1 MTVLLSEE
9 DTKTQRITPAL
20 KKAGW
25 PLSQIAMEYN
35 LKADRFRIVPDQN
48 KTYKESSRTRA
59 DYVLFH
65 STNVP
70 VAVLEA
76 KSAAKTAE
84 EGLGQ
89 AITYAKMLD
98 VPFAY
103 ASSGDKFVEYNLK
116 TGQQRTIP
124 LTAFPSPPSRR
135 PPERATSARQK
146 INYDNGQ
153 VTTTLS
159 THKTTH
165 VIQACS
171 LCCHCRRRPPHGLCH
186 DQFGRNR

>member
-20 KKAGW
+20 QKAGW

-65 STNVP
+65 NTN
-70 VAVLEA
+70 
-76 KSAAKTAE
+76 
-84 EGLGQ
+84 
-89 AITYAKMLD
+89 

-103 ASSGDKFVEYNLK
+103 VCAGDKFVEYNLK
-116 TGQQRTIP
+116 ARQQRTIF
-124 LTAFPSPPSRR
+124 LTAFPSP
-135 PPERATSARQK
+135 A
-146 INYDNGQ
+146 
-153 VTTTLS
+153 
-159 THKTTH
+159 
-165 VIQACS
+165 
-171 LCCHCRRRPPHGLCH
+171 
-186 DQFGRNR
+186 

>member
-20 KKAGW
+20 QKAGW
-25 PLSQIAMEYN
+25 PLSQIVMEYN

-76 KSAAKTAE
+76 KSASNT
-84 EGLGQ
+84 
-89 AITYAKMLD
+89 TSRRD
-98 VPFAY
+98 
-103 ASSGDKFVEYNLK
+103 SSARF
-116 TGQQRTIP
+116 P
-124 LTAFPSPPSRR
+124 LPRFRR
-135 PPERATSARQK
+135 PPTSGAAGAK
-146 INYDNGQ
+146 PA
-153 VTTTLS
+153 
-159 THKTTH
+159 K
-165 VIQACS
+165 
-171 LCCHCRRRPPHGLCH
+171 
-186 DQFGRNR
+186 

>member
-20 KKAGW
+20 QKAGW
-25 PLSQIAMEYN
+25 PLSQIVMEYN

-76 KSAAKTAE
+76 KRAAKTAE

-116 TGQQRTIP
+116 MGQQRTIP
-124 LTAFPSPPSRR
+124 LTAFPSP
-135 PPERATSARQK
+135 A
-146 INYDNGQ
+146 
-153 VTTTLS
+153 
-159 THKTTH
+159 
-165 VIQACS
+165 
-171 LCCHCRRRPPHGLCH
+171 
-186 DQFGRNR
+186 

>member
-1 MTVLLSEE
+1 MKTLLSEE
-9 DTKTQRITPAL
+9 DIKTRLILPAL
-20 KKAGW
+20 QRAGW
-25 PLSQIAMEYN
+25 SSSQILAEYN

-124 LTAFPSPPSRR
+124 LTAFPSP
-135 PPERATSARQK
+135 A
-146 INYDNGQ
+146 
-153 VTTTLS
+153 
-159 THKTTH
+159 
-165 VIQACS
+165 
-171 LCCHCRRRPPHGLCH
+171 
-186 DQFGRNR
+186 